1 METWV
6 WIALALIAVVI
17 IAIAV
22 GTVVARNKRTEALR
36 EQFGREYDRALT
48 EEGGRREGESLLKD
62 RVKRYE
68 ALQIRPLSPSA
79 GERYQTEWRDV
90 QARFVDT
97 PEAAVRDADEL
108 IIRVMRDRGYPMDDF
123 EQRSADISVDHADV
137 VDDYRAGH
145 AISLAND
152 NGKAS
157 TEDLRQAMVHYR
169 SLFDRMVEV
178 EDRTRS
184 QEAQR

>member
-1 METWV
+1 MDTWMWV
-6 WIALALIAVVI
+6 ALAIIVVVI
-17 IAIAV
+17 IAFAV
-22 GTVVARNKRTEALR
+22 WTVARTKRTDALR
-36 EQFGREYDRALT
+36 EQFGREYDRALA
-48 EEGGRREGESLLKD
+48 EEGGRREGESQLQD

-68 ALQIRPLSPSA
+68 ALQIRPLSPA
-79 GERYQTEWRDV
+79 AAERYQTEWRDV

-97 PEAAVRDADEL
+97 PEAALRDADAL
-108 IIRVMRDRGYPMDDF
+108 ILGVMRERGYPMDDF

-137 VDDYRAGH
+137 VDEYRAAH

-169 SLFDRMVEV
+169 SLFEQMVEV
-178 EDRTRS
+178 EDSIPS